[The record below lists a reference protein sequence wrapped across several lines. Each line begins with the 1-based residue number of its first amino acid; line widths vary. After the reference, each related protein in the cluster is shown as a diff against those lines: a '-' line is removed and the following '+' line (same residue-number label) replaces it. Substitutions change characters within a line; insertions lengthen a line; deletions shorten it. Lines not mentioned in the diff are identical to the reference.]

1 MTKMIKAKNNKSLKE
16 IEEKKANQNY
26 AKNQKVKINDYYSY
40 ETLDSVTWVNNIKK
54 GVEVAKS
61 MVKSKG
67 FSKTAQ
73 TRQKFKAEREKELEE
88 QKKLDVSNI
97 IEPELE
103 TPSQV
108 EEIPTK
114 ANVEKEKT
122 E

>member
-1 MTKMIKAKNNKSLKE
+1 MTKMIKSKNNKSLKE
-16 IEEKKANQNY
+16 IEEKKANQDY
-26 AKNQKVKINDYYSY
+26 AKNQNLKINDYYSY

-54 GVEVAKS
+54 GEEMAKS
-61 MVKSKG
+61 MIKSKG

-73 TRQKFKAEREKELEE
+73 ARQKFNAKRKKELEE
-88 QKKLDVSNI
+88 LKKLDVSNI